1 MTKDKNL
8 RLQETAAKQHR
19 GLRVQKNTFAV
30 IFIIQK
36 GKIRDDD
43 TVSIVTRITV
53 NREMV
58 HFATRMHIRP
68 DCWLPNG
75 RQDQSGEANQQD
87 ARMKSRRLSR
97 GR

>member
-1 MTKDKNL
+1 MKKDTNQRLHENAARPSRRL
-8 RLQETAAKQHR
+8 RA
-19 GLRVQKNTFAV
+19 QKRTSAV

-68 DCWLPNG
+68 DCWLPKEYRTVGKTKAEKQIN
-75 RQDQSGEANQQD
+75 EMPA
-87 ARMKSRRLSR
+87 
-97 GR
+97 

>member
-1 MTKDKNL
+1 MKKDKNL
-8 RLQETAAKQHR
+8 RLQETAAKQLR

-43 TVSIVTRITV
+43 TVPIVTRITV

-68 DCWLPNG
+68 DCWLPKEYRTVGKTKAEKQIN
-75 RQDQSGEANQQD
+75 EMPA
-87 ARMKSRRLSR
+87 
-97 GR
+97 